1 MIKKK
6 ENIYKMVYIS
16 ELFDTQAFIVPIKT
30 SFYLSFFVQ
39 LSDIS
44 IYKFIMVF
52 ITFLCE
58 IPLGY
63 FSDKY
68 GDKITVTLSYI
79 MNIISLLLMILIP
92 NNMTFIFC
100 NILFGFSNALISGAK
115 NTYLLKVTNNYDID
129 YKTIKL
135 KTAGQKKIIEL
146 LMMTLSGVL
155 FSINIYYPFIIN
167 LIIYIFVLTMIVF
180 LPKVEITRNELSL
193 SRLSMLLVKKI
204 VADKRLVR
212 EIIFYSIITTVL
224 IINFDYYNVIF
235 MRNHISKELY
245 GLIYASFMLINYLGI
260 KMFNKKKVN
269 HLEKFLFFCLPVSFV
284 LVTIKNLC
292 IIAIAIFLQQ
302 LVYSYIFIRF
312 DLYIIDYVKEITQGT
327 HFQSLISF
335 WYSIFKAV
343 LLFIISILLKY
354 FDLFYLYYLIAIVL
368 LVVIYLYKIT
378 YRNTN

>member
-1 MIKKK
+1 MIKKRK
-6 ENIYKMVYIS
+6 NFYRIVYLS

-68 GDKITVTLSYI
+68 GDKITVTFSYI

-115 NTYLLKVTNNYDID
+115 NTYLLKVTNNHNID

-146 LMMTLSGVL
+146 IMMTLSGIL

-167 LIIYIFVLTMIVF
+167 ISIYIFVLTMIIF
-180 LPKVEITRNELSL
+180 LPKVEIIRNELSL
-193 SRLSMLLVKKI
+193 SKLSIFLIKKI
-204 VADKRLVR
+204 ITDKKLVC
-212 EIIFYSIITTVL
+212 EIIFYSITTTVL

-235 MRNHISKELY
+235 MRNHIGKEFY
-245 GLIYASFMLINYLGI
+245 GLIYASFMFINYLGI
-260 KMFNKKKVN
+260 KIFSKKSIKN
-269 HLEKFLFFCLPVSFV
+269 IEYFLFISLPISFILITIRNIYMVS
-284 LVTIKNLC
+284 L
-292 IIAIAIFLQQ
+292 AIFLQQ
-302 LVYSYIFIRF
+302 IVYSYIFIRF
-312 DLYIIDYVKEITQGT
+312 DLYIIDYVKEIAHGT

-335 WYSIFKAV
+335 WYSIFKAI
-343 LLFIISILLKY
+343 LLFIISMLLKCI
-354 FDLFYLYYLIAIVL
+354 DLFYLYYLIAIILIITVC
-368 LVVIYLYKIT
+368 LYKFKWKNIE
-378 YRNTN
+378 